1 MKFVKTFLSDSGAP
15 EDNER
20 KKFIIVT
27 VLLLGLFVGL
37 YLVQRVQE
45 LRRKA
50 QEAGVDLSLVPSV
63 TSVLPGEKF
72 SVDIVVNTNGLSLSA
87 TELHVSFDS
96 AFLEAESIIAK
107 DYLPVVLPPGPEVAP
122 GRASIILGSLPTE
135 PKTGTGTL
143 ATINFLATAA
153 SANPVDIMFAT
164 GTQTAAVGFT
174 SDVTR
179 NLTPTTVTI
188 GAVDEPL
195 IRLAP
200 ASDVK
205 ALNTIFPVD
214 INFTTGAGGKKIS
227 SVTAR
232 LTYDFTGGSP
242 ELDVVDA
249 SGNVASKISQSTILD
264 SGDWDFPVNSV
275 SRSAGKVTID
285 LAAVNTSTS
294 GFASSSETTLATIY
308 FKGTSAPASNP
319 VEVTF
324 STTDTKMLTKED
336 PPVNIL
342 TKMQGGS
349 YFIGT
354 GSTLDFG
361 FRMQGVKGVCSSD
374 KVRLT
379 ISNGVTEKDYTI
391 SVSSDDSGVFKPT
404 APVVLTGLPIS
415 DTGTNYSVFI
425 KGASHLRKKL
435 GDLVIQPGENQAPAS
450 WNSAEMKAGDFDE
463 VTSSG
468 FNILDVLDIG
478 KILSVY
484 TALEIPVNSANR
496 IYNVDCNNVINIF
509 DVALVLT
516 NYTALQVL
524 GD

>member
-1 MKFVKTFLSDSGAP
+1 MKIVKSFLSDSGVP

-37 YLVQRVQE
+37 YLVQKVQE
-45 LRRKA
+45 IRRKA
-50 QEAGVDLSLVPSV
+50 QEVGVDLSLVASAD
-63 TSVLPGEKF
+63 SVLPGEKF

-87 TELHVSFDS
+87 
-96 AFLEAESIIAK
+96 A
-107 DYLPVVLPPGPEVAP
+107 EVAP
-122 GRASIILGSLPTE
+122 GVASIILGSLPTE

-200 ASDVK
+200 ASVVK

-319 VEVTF
+319 VEITF

-349 YFIGT
+349 
-354 GSTLDFG
+354 
-361 FRMQGVKGVCSSD
+361 
-374 KVRLT
+374 
-379 ISNGVTEKDYTI
+379 
-391 SVSSDDSGVFKPT
+391 
-404 APVVLTGLPIS
+404 
-415 DTGTNYSVFI
+415 
-425 KGASHLRKKL
+425 
-435 GDLVIQPGENQAPAS
+435 
-450 WNSAEMKAGDFDE
+450 
-463 VTSSG
+463 
-468 FNILDVLDIG
+468 
-478 KILSVY
+478 
-484 TALEIPVNSANR
+484 
-496 IYNVDCNNVINIF
+496 
-509 DVALVLT
+509 
-516 NYTALQVL
+516 
-524 GD
+524 

>member
-1 MKFVKTFLSDSGAP
+1 MKG
-15 EDNER
+15 ER
-20 KKFIIVT
+20 M
-27 VLLLGLFVGL
+27 VG
-37 YLVQRVQE
+37 R
-45 LRRKA
+45 
-50 QEAGVDLSLVPSV
+50 
-63 TSVLPGEKF
+63 
-72 SVDIVVNTNGLSLSA
+72 
-87 TELHVSFDS
+87 
-96 AFLEAESIIAK
+96 
-107 DYLPVVLPPGPEVAP
+107 DYFRVVLPPGPEVTP

-164 GTQTAAVGFT
+164 GTQSAAVGFT

-179 NLTPTTVTI
+179 NLTPTTVTV
-188 GAVDEPL
+188 GVVDEPL

-205 ALNTIFPVD
+205 ALGTIFPVE
-214 INFTTGAGGKKIS
+214 IKFTTGSSGKKIS

-232 LTYDFTGGSP
+232 LTYNFSGGSP
-242 ELDVVDA
+242 ELEVVDA
-249 SGNVASKISQSTILD
+249 SGTVASKISQSVSLD

-275 SRSAGKVTID
+275 SRSSGKVTID

-294 GFASSSETTLATIY
+294 GFSSSAETTLATIY
-308 FKGTSAPASNP
+308 FKGTSVPASNP
-319 VEVTF
+319 VEITF
-324 STTDTKMLTKED
+324 STTDTKMFTKED

-342 TKMQGGS
+342 SKMQGGS

-361 FRMQGVKGVCSSD
+361 FRMQGVKGACSSD

-379 ISNGVTEKDYTI
+379 ISDGVTEKDYTI
-391 SVSSDDSGVFKPT
+391 SVSSDASGVFKPT

-415 DTGTNYSVFI
+415 DTGTNYSVFV

-435 GDLVIQPGENQAPAS
+435 GDLVITPGENQAPAS
-450 WNSAEMKAGDFDE
+450 WNSVEMKAGDFDAAG
-463 VTSSG
+463 SSG
-468 FNILDVLDIG
+468 WNILDVLDIG